1 MTILEKPFEKVH
13 PKMVAARIEL
23 ISQLA
28 KFGQNELARSS
39 DADQWSALEIAH
51 HVYISDGLA
60 LEQIQLVQDEE
71 NPEIVAVEEEAPHRT
86 RQSTPPAT
94 LEAILAGMAARR
106 EEIFEY
112 LNALAPEA
120 WERPCRHPKWGDL
133 KFYQLVNILYQHD
146 QLHAHQLAELKIA
159 IALTQS

>member
-1 MTILEKPFEKVH
+1 MTIVEKPFEKVH

-28 KFGQNELARSS
+28 KFGHDELTRS
-39 DADQWSALEIAH
+39 AEPEQWSALEIAH
-51 HVYISDGLA
+51 HVYVSDGLA
-60 LEQIQLVQDEE
+60 LEQIQLVQDED

-112 LNALAPEA
+112 LNALAPEL
-120 WERPCRHPKWGDL
+120 WERPCHHPKWGQL

-146 QLHAHQLAELKIA
+146 QLHARQLADLKAA
-159 IALTQS
+159 ITPIQP